1 MEETRQ
7 KLVGMGYRL
16 YPDIWDSAI
25 SSGQIRLLNSEQVT
39 ILAEVYRFIKGTAYE
54 AKRVRDFVEDRRRA
68 TGTICGELTLS
79 WKKMTIS
86 FQERKAQLREMI
98 DGLLSQ

>member
-1 MEETRQ
+1 MKTPFQNEYRKKEKLSVLRTLRIEEIEETRQ
-7 KLVGMGYRL
+7 KLVGMGYLL

-68 TGTICGELTLS
+68 TGTIC
-79 WKKMTIS
+79 
-86 FQERKAQLREMI
+86 
-98 DGLLSQ
+98 